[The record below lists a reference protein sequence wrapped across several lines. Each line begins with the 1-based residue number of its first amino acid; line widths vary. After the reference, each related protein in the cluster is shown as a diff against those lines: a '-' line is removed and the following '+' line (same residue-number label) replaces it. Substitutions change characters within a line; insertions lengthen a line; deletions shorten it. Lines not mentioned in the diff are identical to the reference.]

1 MIVLFDTDVILDLLL
16 DREPFAEASAQIFS
30 RVEKGSITGYICAT
44 TVTTIHYLATKVVG
58 ASKAK
63 KSMHRLLSLLEVAP
77 VNRAVLESA
86 LEGAYDD
93 FEDWVVSEA
102 ASHVG
107 AKAIITRN
115 ARHYRNSTVPAYLP
129 TEILKMIDAGDNTLS
144 GKNPKVRS
152 CNQASILLGF
162 LFSCLLLH
170 FS

>member
-16 DREPFAEASAQIFS
+16 DRDPFAEAAAQIFS
-30 RVEKGSITGYICAT
+30 KIEKGSMTGYICAT

-63 KSMHRLLSLLEVAP
+63 KSMRTLLSLLEVAP

-86 LEGAYDD
+86 LEGTYDD
-93 FEDWVVSEA
+93 FEDGVVSEA

-115 ARHYRNSTVPAYLP
+115 IRHYRNSTVPAYLP
-129 TEILKMIDAGDNTLS
+129 TEFLKMTNPNDSTLS
-144 GKNPKVRS
+144 
-152 CNQASILLGF
+152 
-162 LFSCLLLH
+162 
-170 FS
+170 